1 MSKVSGSFAKTK
13 TVSFV
18 GVSTKLVEVQVSLA
32 PGQPSLSIVGL
43 PGKSVNESRDRIRS
57 AISSIGLSLPPK
69 RITVNLSPA
78 NIAKEGSHYDLP
90 ITIALL
96 AGMGTIDPELAESFM
111 SLGELTLDAK
121 INYVPG
127 VLPAAIAAKEHG
139 LGLICPKSAVY
150 EASFVIG
157 GVNIYP
163 VDSLLTLI
171 NFLTNRQNIEQPKL
185 EDINIEQSEFNALND
200 CLSNIRGQELAKR
213 AIEIAA
219 SGGHNIIM
227 VGSPGTGKSMLARA
241 MAGLLPELDFDEILE
256 VLMVRSVAGELQ
268 DTKFTNK
275 RPFRSPH
282 HSSSIPAIVGGG
294 RVSKPGEI
302 SLAHNG
308 ILFLDE
314 LAEFPISV
322 LDSLRQPLETGTI
335 EVARAEMHVSYPAKF
350 QLVAAM
356 NPCKCGYI
364 WEKSRACNK
373 IPMCGEAY
381 MNKISGPIMERI
393 DLQVAIQN
401 PGVDL
406 FDGDDIQREK
416 STDVIK
422 RVKRTREIQKQ
433 RFKDIPN
440 IKLNKD
446 IAGQWFEKFCILD
459 EETKLAFSKASK
471 MHLFSMREHHKI
483 LRVARTIADMEESS
497 NICKNH
503 LLEALSYRI

>member
-1 MSKVSGSFAKTK
+1 MSKNGGSFAKTK
-13 TVSFV
+13 TVSFI
-18 GVSTKLVEVQVSLA
+18 GVSTKLVEVQVSFA
-32 PGQPSLSIVGL
+32 AGQPSLSIVGL

-57 AISSIGLSLPPK
+57 AISSLGLSLPPK
-69 RITVNLSPA
+69 KITVNLSPA
-78 NIAKEGSHYDLP
+78 NIAKDGSHYDLP

-96 AGMGTIDPELAESFM
+96 AGMGTVDPDVVEKML

-127 VLPAAIAAKEHG
+127 VLPAAISAKEHG
-139 LGLICPKSAVY
+139 LSIICPKSCVD
-150 EASFVIG
+150 EASFLIG
-157 GVNIYP
+157 DVKIYP

-171 NFLTNRQNIEQPKL
+171 NFLTKKHNIEQPILDPSLYVAQEK
-185 EDINIEQSEFNALND
+185 ESNIN
-200 CLSNIRGQELAKR
+200 CMSNIRGQEVAKR
-213 AIEIAA
+213 AAEIAA

-227 VGSPGTGKSMLARA
+227 IGSPGTGKSMLARA
-241 MAGLLPELDFDEILE
+241 MAGILPELDFEEILE
-256 VLMVRSVAGELQ
+256 VLMIRSVAGELQ

-314 LAEFPISV
+314 FAEFPLSV

-356 NPCKCGYI
+356 NPCKCGYL
-364 WEKSRACNK
+364 WDASRACTK
-373 IPMCGEAY
+373 VPICGDVY

-393 DLQVAIQN
+393 DLQVAIQS
-401 PGVDL
+401 PGVEL
-406 FDGDDIQREK
+406 FEEDNKIREK
-416 STDVIK
+416 SSEIIK
-422 RVKRTREIQKQ
+422 RVRKVREIQKN
-433 RFKDIPN
+433 RYKDISN

-446 IAGQWFEKFCILD
+446 ISGQMFETFCKID
-459 EETKLAFSKASK
+459 SQTRDIFIKASAK
-471 MHLFSMREHHKI
+471 YGFSMREHHKI
-483 LRVARTIADMEESS
+483 LKVARTIADMSESE
-497 NICKNH
+497 NIEKH
-503 LLEALSYRI
+503 HFLEALSYRV